1 MEQREFDAPELE
13 GKGILHLIVE
23 DGKKYV
29 FLNGRLYMSWLV
41 EDNLSQRIAI
51 AQLYELGIVSQ
62 GELARVFRVNT
73 KSVYNYIQ
81 TFKAEGASSLVNHKR
96 GPKGSWK
103 VNPRVR
109 SKILC
114 IVLKEGIL
122 EYESIQK
129 RLEEWNEQ
137 VSIPSIRQ
145 VLLENGLI
153 NEQINDLGAWVQ
165 YQRELFKS
173 KDEKQLYFDFG
184 SDIESE
190 ELIPEREI
198 KKKEEAIGAGGF
210 TVSSVD
216 GDGSIARRF
225 YSQAQR
231 IYLDQLEQGDYNTY
245 AGGLLFAA
253 LLERYSFLPVLKR
266 VINIS
271 TYEGYSLEELCLTLF
286 YFDVF
291 GFRSME
297 DFKRVYREEF
307 GVLIG
312 GSSSP
317 SHFTLRR
324 FLHRIKELN
333 KAEELIEEYA
343 LEYLKTG
350 IARWVVLY
358 IDGHF
363 LPYYG
368 MYPITKGWH
377 GVRKIPMKGSYNF
390 VGVDEGFT
398 PWIFLIRS
406 SSEDLLQKIPE
417 IIEKAKG
424 IGKKAGL
431 SPEQIDDLIVIFDRE
446 GYSAELYRYLD
457 GRDREDGKRRV
468 LFISWAKYAGKWVY
482 DIPEGRFD
490 KSVNI
495 TYVIQKPEEIKYLQT
510 KRTMSKYGKIRTIV
524 IQSGE
529 EKKRAAIFT
538 NGNDEEI
545 GAEKVVQLIC
555 RRWGEENLIKEL
567 LLKHVINYF
576 PGYVKEEMGEQPMVD
591 NPKVGELKREKARLT
606 SELHKL
612 KLQLADRILKEAK
625 DKTNWEEIRKTEIKL
640 LADIVSIDNEILFLD
655 QEVDKLPAK
664 IRFDQ
669 AHAGERLLKLNY
681 EKKRFLD
688 CIKIF
693 NYNIEKKMC
702 EILLNYYDVKKEVLP
717 VLSMIVKRGGYIK
730 LEGGKLR
737 VELRRFRN
745 SEIDYAARHLC
756 EDLNMMK
763 PFSLDKY
770 RLPIHYAVQ

>member
-1 MEQREFDAPELE
+1 MEQREFDEPELKGE
-13 GKGILHLIVE
+13 GIIHVIIE

-51 AQLYELGIVSQ
+51 AQIYELGIASQ
-62 GELARVFRVNT
+62 EELARVFGVNA

-96 GPKGSWK
+96 EPKGSWK
-103 VNPRVR
+103 VNPQVR

-114 IVLKEGIL
+114 IALKEGIL

-145 VLLENGLI
+145 LLLENGLI
-153 NEQINDLGAWVQ
+153 NERISVIDAGLDQIELF
-165 YQRELFKS
+165 YQR
-173 KDEKQLYFDFG
+173 DEDQLYFDFR
-184 SDIESE
+184 SDAESE
-190 ELIPEREI
+190 EMFPEGEI
-198 KKKEEAIGAGGF
+198 KKAEYKTEKDREVKIFSGF
-210 TVSSVD
+210 EPQ
-216 GDGSIARRF
+216 ARRY
-225 YSQAQR
+225 YSRAQR
-231 IYLDQLEQGDYNTY
+231 IYLDRLHQGDYNAY
-245 AGGLLFAA
+245 AGGLLFAP
-253 LLERYSFLPVLKR
+253 LLERYSFLQTIR
-266 VINIS
+266 HVINIP
-271 TYEGYSLEELCLTLF
+271 TYEGFSLEELCLTLF
-286 YFDVF
+286 CFDVF

-312 GSSSP
+312 CLYSP

-324 FLHRIKELN
+324 FLYRIRELN
-333 KAEELIEEYA
+333 KSEELIEECA
-343 LEYLKTG
+343 LEYLKSG
-350 IARWVVLY
+350 IARWGVLY

-390 VGVDEGFT
+390 LGVDENFI

-457 GRDREDGKRRV
+457 GRDREDGKRRA

-490 KSVNI
+490 KSAIIN
-495 TYVIQKPEEIKYLQT
+495 YVIQESEEIKYFQT
-510 KRTMSKYGKIRTIV
+510 ERTMGKYGKIRTIV

-529 EKKRAAIFT
+529 DKKRAAIFT

-545 GAEKVVQLIC
+545 GTEKVVQLIC

-567 LLKHVINYF
+567 LLKHLINYS
-576 PGYVKEEMGEQPMVD
+576 PGYVKEEMEEQPMVD
-591 NPKVGELKREKARLT
+591 NPKVKDLKKEKARFA

-612 KLQLADRILKEAK
+612 KVQLADRILKEAK
-625 DKTNWEEIRKTEIKL
+625 DKTNWEEIRKREIKL
-640 LADIVSIDNEILFLD
+640 LADIVSIDNKILLLEQEI
-655 QEVDKLPAK
+655 DKLPAK
-664 IRFDQ
+664 IRFDE
-669 AHAGERLLKLNY
+669 AHDGERLLKLNY

-688 CIKIF
+688 CIKVF
-693 NYNIEKKMC
+693 TYNIEKKMC

-717 VLSMIVKRGGYIK
+717 ALSMIVQRGGYIK
-730 LEGGKLR
+730 LEGEKLI
-737 VELRRFRN
+737 VQLRRFRN
-745 SEIDYAARHLC
+745 PAIDYAARHLC
-756 EDLNMMK
+756 EDLNNMK
-763 PFSLDKY
+763 PFTLDKY
-770 RLPIHYAVQ
+770 RLPIHYEVQ